1 MRAPAQVVKTYRVS
15 LLRRL
20 ATILAVALG
29 MSAASAE
36 MPRATLIHNARVFD
50 GTGAA
55 AVIEDVLIVGDR
67 IAAVGRNVK
76 RPRGTRVIDG
86 RGMTLIPGLHD
97 LHTHLRA
104 PAFDAPD
111 DLGKAYAAYL
121 LAGVTTVNDYS
132 LSGEMIAPI
141 RDMTKPG
148 GIAAPRLEMAVR
160 IGVPGGHGTEFGW
173 GDFFTLQV
181 STPRAAHLAMKKA
194 LAYKPDV
201 IKVFADG
208 WRYGRD
214 PDLNSINEDT
224 LAAIVA
230 DAHAAGIPVITHTVT
245 LKEAKI
251 AALAGVDSVGH
262 GVGDAPVDDE
272 LIGLMKKNHMAYI
285 ATLATYEP
293 QENRTFLPAEWA
305 SLRPAERAREEKR
318 MAKPLEAIEDY
329 DSKRWAIMRGNIRA
343 LKAAGIRIGI
353 GTDSGIGGTYH
364 GSSTIREIRMLTDL
378 GFTPAEALVAATS
391 TSAGIMGLDKQ
402 QGTIKPGMRADLV
415 LIAGKPDRNIADLYN
430 VRHVWVGG
438 REQDLIALRKLADG
452 DAPTPMPVT
461 KMAGPIDTGARSDGR
476 TDLDTLPVESTESGT
491 DHSDLLYVRPTDP
504 RVGRKLLIVARMG
517 AKAKPYAQLLVPLT
531 PGGIT
536 LADASD
542 FTGVAFDA
550 RGQGQYSLSFD
561 NYGRQQD
568 DWFVGEFVA
577 DATARE
583 VRVPFAALKGEGR
596 FDPKT
601 LRSLLLRLKT
611 EPGGNAWLEIG
622 NLRFYR

>member
-1 MRAPAQVVKTYRVS
+1 MS
-15 LLRRL
+15 LLRRF
-20 ATILAVALG
+20 AMILAVALG

-36 MPRATLIHNARVFD
+36 MPRATLIRDARVFD
-50 GTGAA
+50 GTGAPA
-55 AVIEDVLIVGDR
+55 LVEDVLIVGDT
-67 IAAVGRNVK
+67 IAAVGRNLK
-76 RPRGTRVIDG
+76 RPHGTRVIDG

-141 RDMTKPG
+141 REMTKPG
-148 GIAAPRLEMAVR
+148 GIAAPRLELAVR

-181 STPRAAHLAMKKA
+181 STPRAAHLAMKQA

-230 DAHAAGIPVITHTVT
+230 DAHAAGLPVITHTVT
-245 LKEAKI
+245 LKEARI
-251 AALAGVDSVGH
+251 AALAGVDAVGH
-262 GVGDAPVDDE
+262 GVGDAAVDDE
-272 LIGLMKKNHMAYI
+272 LIALMKKNHMAYI
-285 ATLATYEP
+285 ATLTVFEP

-305 SLRPAERAREEKR
+305 SLRPAERAREEAR
-318 MAKPLEAIEDY
+318 MAKPLAPIQPY
-329 DSKRWAIMRGNIRA
+329 DSKRWAIMQDNIRA
-343 LKAAGIRIGI
+343 LKAAGIRIGV
-353 GTDSGIGGTYH
+353 GTDAGITGTYH
-364 GSSTIREIRMLTDL
+364 GSSTIREIRWLTML
-378 GFTPAEALVAATS
+378 GFTPAEALVAATG
-391 TSAGIMGLDKQ
+391 TSAGIMGLDKV
-402 QGTIKPGMRADLV
+402 QGTIRPGMRADLV
-415 LIAGKPDRNIADLYN
+415 LIAGKPDEKIDDLYN

-452 DAPTPMPVT
+452 AAPTPMPVVRMT
-461 KMAGPIDTGARSDGR
+461 GPIDTGVRNDGR
-476 TDLDTLPVESTESGT
+476 TDLNTLPVESTESGT

-504 RVGRKLLIVARMG
+504 RAGRKLLIVARMG
-517 AKAKPYAQLLVPLT
+517 ARAKPYAQLLVPLT

-542 FTGVAFDA
+542 FAGVAFDA

-561 NYGRQQD
+561 TYGRQPD
-568 DWFVGEFVA
+568 DWFSA
-577 DATARE
+577 DFAADETARE
-583 VRVPFAALKGEGR
+583 VRVPFAALKGEGV
-596 FDPKT
+596 FDP
-601 LRSLLLRLKT
+601 RSLRALLIRLKA
-611 EPGGNAWLEIG
+611 EPGGNTWLEIG

>member
-1 MRAPAQVVKTYRVS
+1 MPCVS
-15 LLRRL
+15 FLRRL

-29 MSAASAE
+29 MTAASAE
-36 MPRATLIHNARVFD
+36 IPRATLIHNARVFD
-50 GTGAA
+50 GTGKPAL
-55 AVIEDVLIVGDR
+55 VEDVLIVGDT
-67 IAAVGRNVK
+67 IAAVGRHLK
-76 RPRGTRVIDG
+76 RPYGTRVIDG

-104 PAFDAPD
+104 PAVNAPD
-111 DLGKAYAAYL
+111 DLGKAYAEYL

-132 LSGEMIAPI
+132 LAGEMLAPI
-141 RDMTKPG
+141 RAMVQPQG
-148 GIAAPRLEMAVR
+148 RIAAPRIEMAVR

-181 STPRAAHLAMKKA
+181 STPRSAHLAMKKA

-272 LIGLMKKNHMAYI
+272 LIGLMKKNNMAYI

-305 SLRPAERAREEKR
+305 DLRPVERVREERR
-318 MAKPLEAIEDY
+318 MAKPLEPIEAY

-364 GSSTIREIRMLTDL
+364 GSSTIREIRTLTEL

-391 TSAGIMGLDKQ
+391 TSAGIMGLDKV

-415 LIAGKPDRNIADLYN
+415 LIAGKPDEAIADLYN
-430 VRHVWVGG
+430 VRNVWVGG
-438 REQDLIALRKLADG
+438 REQDLGALRKLADG
-452 DAPTPMPVT
+452 DAPTPLPVT
-461 KMAGPIDTGARSDGR
+461 KMAGPIDTGVRSDGR
-476 TDLDTLPVESTESGT
+476 TDLNTLPVESTESGT

-504 RVGRKLLIVARMG
+504 RAGRKLMIVARMG
-517 AKAKPYAQLLVPLT
+517 ARAKPYAQLVVPLT

-550 RGQGQYSLSFD
+550 RGKGQYSLSFD
-561 NYGRQQD
+561 TYGRQPD
-568 DWFVGEFVA
+568 DWFAA
-577 DATARE
+577 DFTAGDAVRE
-583 VRVPFAALKGEGR
+583 VRVPFATLKGEGA
-596 FDPKT
+596 FDPRT
-601 LRSLLLRLKT
+601 LRALLLRVKA
-611 EPGGNAWLEIG
+611 EAGADAWLEIG
-622 NLRFYR
+622 NLRFYK

>member
-1 MRAPAQVVKTYRVS
+1 MS

-20 ATILAVALG
+20 AMILAIGFG

-36 MPRATLIHNARVFD
+36 LPRATLIHNARVFD
-50 GTGAA
+50 GTGAP
-55 AVIEDVLIVGDR
+55 AVVEDVLIVGET

-76 RPRGTRVIDG
+76 RPHGTRVIDG

-104 PAFDAPD
+104 PAIDAPD

-132 LSGEMIAPI
+132 LSGEMIGPI
-141 RDMTKPG
+141 RDMTRPRPG
-148 GIAAPRLEMAVR
+148 PGAIAAPHLEMAVR

-181 STPRAAHLAMKKA
+181 STPRSAHLAMKKA
-194 LAYKPDV
+194 LAYRPDV

-245 LKEAKI
+245 LREAKI

-262 GVGDAPVDDE
+262 GVGDAPVDAE
-272 LIGLMKKNHMAYI
+272 LIDLMKKNRMAYI

-305 SLRPAERAREEKR
+305 SLRPGERAREEKR
-318 MAKPLEAIEDY
+318 MAKPLEPIEAY

-353 GTDSGIGGTYH
+353 GTDAGIGGTYH
-364 GSSTIREIRMLTDL
+364 GSSTIREIRTLTEL

-391 TSAGIMGLDKQ
+391 TSAGIIGTDKVE
-402 QGTIKPGMRADLV
+402 GTIRPGMRADLV
-415 LIAGKPDRNIADLYN
+415 LIEGKPDESIADLYN
-430 VRHVWVGG
+430 VRHVWVSG
-438 REQDLIALRKLADG
+438 REQDLGALRKLADG
-452 DAPTPMPVT
+452 AAPSPLPVT

-491 DHSDLLYVRPTDP
+491 DASKILFARPADP
-504 RVGRKLLIVARMG
+504 RAGKKLLLTARMG
-517 AKAKPYAQLLVPLT
+517 ARAQPFAQLIVPLT
-531 PGGIT
+531 KGSVT
-536 LADASD
+536 LADASA

-550 RGQGQYSLSFD
+550 RGSGRYSLAFD
-561 NYGRQQD
+561 NYGRQPD
-568 DWFVGEFVA
+568 DWFHA
-577 DATARE
+577 DFAADEAVRE
-583 VRVPFAALKGEGR
+583 VRVPFSALQGAGA
-596 FDPKT
+596 FDPKS
-601 LRSLLLRLKT
+601 LRALMIRLHGD
-611 EPGGNAWLEIG
+611 PGATTWLEIE
-622 NLRFYR
+622 NVRFYR

>member
-1 MRAPAQVVKTYRVS
+1 MHCVS
-15 LLRRL
+15 IVRRL

-36 MPRATLIHNARVFD
+36 APRATLIHNARVFD
-50 GTGAA
+50 GTGAPA
-55 AVIEDVLIVGDR
+55 KIEDVLIEGDR
-67 IAAVGRNVK
+67 IVAVGRNLK
-76 RPRGTRVIDG
+76 RPHATRVIDA
-86 RGMTLIPGLHD
+86 RGMTLIPGLYD

-141 RDMTKPG
+141 RGMVEPAGK
-148 GIAAPRLEMAVR
+148 IAAPRMELAVR

-181 STPRAAHLAMKKA
+181 STPRSAHLAMKQA

-272 LIGLMKKNHMAYI
+272 LIRLMKKNRMAYV
-285 ATLATYEP
+285 ATLATFEP
-293 QENRTFLPAEWA
+293 QENSTFLPAEWA
-305 SLRPAERAREEKR
+305 SLRPAERAREEAR
-318 MAKPLEAIEDY
+318 MAKPLAPIEAY
-329 DSKRWAIMRGNIRA
+329 DSKRWAIMQGNIRA

-353 GTDSGIGGTYH
+353 GTDAGIGGTYH
-364 GSSTIREIRMLTDL
+364 GSSTIREIRWLTQL
-378 GFTPAEALVAATS
+378 GFTPAEALVAATN
-391 TSAGIMGLDKQ
+391 TSAGIMGLDKV

-415 LIAGKPDRNIADLYN
+415 LIAGNPDEKIEDLYN

-438 REQDLIALRKLADG
+438 REQDLIALRKLTDG
-452 DAPTPMPVT
+452 AAPTPMPVS
-461 KMAGPIDTGARSDGR
+461 KMTGPIDTGARSDGR
-476 TDLDTLPVESTESGT
+476 TDLNTLPVESTESGT

-504 RVGRKLLIVARMG
+504 RTGKKLMIVARMG
-517 AKAKPYAQLLVPLT
+517 ARAKPYAQLLVPLT

-550 RGQGQYSLSFD
+550 RGSGQYSLSFD
-561 NYGRQQD
+561 NYGRQPD
-568 DWFVGEFVA
+568 EWFSAELTA
-577 DATARE
+577 DETARE
-583 VRVPFAALKGEGR
+583 VRVPFAMLQGEGA

>member
-1 MRAPAQVVKTYRVS
+1 MS

-36 MPRATLIHNARVFD
+36 MPRATLIHGARVFD
-50 GTGAA
+50 GTGAPA
-55 AVIEDVLIVGDR
+55 IVEDVLIVGDK
-67 IAAVGRNVK
+67 IAAVGRNLK
-76 RPRGTRVIDG
+76 RPRATRVIDG

-104 PAFDAPD
+104 PAVDAPD

-141 RDMTKPG
+141 RAMTQLG
-148 GIAAPRLEMAVR
+148 GVAAPHLEMAVR

-181 STPRAAHLAMKKA
+181 STPRGAHLAMKQA

-214 PDLNSINEDT
+214 PDLNSINLDT

-230 DAHAAGIPVITHTVT
+230 DAHAAGIPVVTHTVT

-262 GVGDAPVDDE
+262 GVGDAPVDAE
-272 LIGLMKKNHMAYI
+272 LIDLMKKNHTAYI

-293 QENRTFLPAEWA
+293 QEDRTFLPAEWA
-305 SLRPAERAREEKR
+305 SLRPVERAREEAR
-318 MAKPLEAIEDY
+318 LAKPLEPIEAY
-329 DSKRWAIMRGNIRA
+329 DSKRWAIMQGNIRA
-343 LKAAGIRIGI
+343 LKVAGIRIGI
-353 GTDSGIGGTYH
+353 GTDAGITGTYH
-364 GSSTIREIRMLTDL
+364 GSSTIREIRWLTML
-378 GFTPAEALVAATS
+378 GFTPAETLVAATS
-391 TSAGIMGLDKQ
+391 TSAGNMGLDKVE
-402 QGTIKPGMRADLV
+402 GTIRLGMRADLV
-415 LIAGKPDRNIADLYN
+415 LVAGKPDENITDLYN
-430 VRHVWVGG
+430 VRHVWLAG

-452 DAPTPMPVT
+452 TAPTPMPVA
-461 KMAGPIDTGARSDGR
+461 KMPGPIDTGARSDGR
-476 TDLDTLPVESTESGT
+476 TDLNTLPVESSETGT
-491 DHSDLLYVRPTDP
+491 DHSRLFYVRPDP
-504 RVGRKLLIVARMG
+504 RSGKKLLLTARMG
-517 AKAKPYAQLLVPLT
+517 ARAQPFAQLIVPLT
-531 PGGIT
+531 PGAVT
-536 LADASD
+536 LADASG

-550 RGQGQYSLSFD
+550 RGSGRYSLAFD
-561 NYGRQQD
+561 SYGRQPD
-568 DWFVGEFVA
+568 DWFHA
-577 DATARE
+577 DFAADETVKE
-583 VRVPFAALKGEGR
+583 VRVPFSALQGNGG
-596 FDPKT
+596 FDPKV
-601 LRSLLLRLKT
+601 LRALLIRLKGD
-611 EPGGNAWLEIG
+611 PGATTWLEIG
-622 NLRFYR
+622 DVRFYR

>member
-1 MRAPAQVVKTYRVS
+1 MSIV
-15 LLRRL
+15 RRI
-20 ATILAVALG
+20 AMILAVALG
-29 MSAASAE
+29 MSAVSAE
-36 MPRATLIHNARVFD
+36 VPHATLIHNARVFD
-50 GTGAA
+50 GTGAP
-55 AVIEDVLIVGDR
+55 AVVEDVLIIGDK

-76 RPRGTRVIDG
+76 RAHGTRVIDG
-86 RGMTLIPGLHD
+86 RGMTLIPGLYD

-121 LAGVTTVNDYS
+121 LSGVTTVNDYS

-141 RDMTKPG
+141 REMTKPG

-181 STPRAAHLAMKKA
+181 STPRSAHLAMKQA
-194 LAYKPDV
+194 LAYNPDV

-214 PDLNSINEDT
+214 PDLNSINEET

-251 AALAGVDSVGH
+251 AAMAGVDSVGH
-262 GVGDAPVDDE
+262 GVGDAPVDAE
-272 LIGLMKKNHMAYI
+272 LIDLMKKNRMAYV

-293 QENRTFLPAEWA
+293 QEDRTFLPVEWA
-305 SLRPAERAREEKR
+305 SLRPAERAREEAR
-318 MAKPLEAIEDY
+318 MAKPLAPIEAY
-329 DSKRWAIMRGNIRA
+329 DSKRWAIMQGNIRA
-343 LKAAGIRIGI
+343 LKAAGIRTGI
-353 GTDSGIGGTYH
+353 GTDAGIGGTYH
-364 GSSTIREIRMLTDL
+364 GSSTIREIRWLTML

-391 TSAGIMGLDKQ
+391 TSAGIMGLDKV
-402 QGTIKPGMRADLV
+402 QGTIRPGMRADLV
-415 LIAGKPDRNIADLYN
+415 LVAGKPDENIADLYN

-452 DAPTPMPVT
+452 AAPTPMPVT
-461 KMAGPIDTGARSDGR
+461 RMAGPIDTGARSDGR

-504 RVGRKLLIVARMG
+504 REGKKLMIVARMG
-517 AKAKPYAQLLVPLT
+517 ARARPYAQLLVPLT

-568 DWFVGEFVA
+568 DWFNA
-577 DATARE
+577 DFTADDTARE
-583 VRVPFAALKGEGR
+583 VRVPFAMLKGAGV

-601 LRSLLLRLKT
+601 LRALLIRLKA
-611 EPGGNAWLEIG
+611 EPGGNTWLEIG